1 MSNLFN
7 SKLQIKLLEGV
18 RSPQDFEE
26 FRMNL
31 LKSNKYKLE
40 KFLDTHIE
48 EERGRL
54 TRRLETRG
62 PHHEV
67 ERRECVQWT
76 RAEPEEGG

>member
-48 EERGRL
+48 VERGSVYQASS
-54 TRRLETRG
+54 RRGSR
-62 PHHEV
+62 P
-67 ERRECVQWT
+67 
-76 RAEPEEGG
+76 

>member
-1 MSNLFN
+1 MSTILN

-40 KFLDTHIE
+40 KFLRTYIE
-48 EERGRL
+48 EERG
-54 TRRLETRG
+54 
-62 PHHEV
+62 
-67 ERRECVQWT
+67 
-76 RAEPEEGG
+76 